1 MPTALQRARIL
12 GVAAALSIATRAR
25 RLPARA
31 HPSASASPTATAS
44 AEPSP
49 TATASPTPTLGP
61 DDIALPADC
70 DSIYSPAMRAALE
83 AADPPLN
90 DPGLTLGSSQI
101 VEALELLD
109 SGIPTL
115 RCTWGVPSEQ
125 GLATNVSLIAQEQA
139 QELVV
144 AFQAVGFLC
153 DPVANGTLCALERT
167 TIDLDDNQVSLGES
181 HFFRGTAGS
190 RRPGSVSSS
199 TATRRTSRRRSGAE
213 EPVRRRR
220 ATPPPHALPLVRRR
234 MRLE

>member
-12 GVAAALSIATRAR
+12 GVAAALSIATLA
-25 RLPARA
+25 LAGCQPEPT
-31 HPSASASPTATAS
+31 PSASASPTATAS

-181 HFFRGTAGS
+181 HFFRGNGW
-190 RRPGSVSSS
+190 VSTSWVGFIVDGY
-199 TATRRTSRRRSGAE
+199 TEDIAATLWS
-213 EPVRRRR
+213 
-220 ATPPPHALPLVRRR
+220 
-234 MRLE
+234 

>member
-12 GVAAALSIATRAR
+12 GVAAALSIATLA
-25 RLPARA
+25 LAGCQPEPT
-31 HPSASASPTATAS
+31 PSASSSPTPTAS
-44 AEPSP
+44 AAPSP
-49 TATASPTPTLGP
+49 SATGSPTPTLGP
-61 DDIALPADC
+61 DDITLPADC

-139 QELVV
+139 QELIV
-144 AFQAVGFLC
+144 ALQAVGFLC
-153 DPVANGTLCALERT
+153 DPVASGTLCALERT

-181 HFFRGTAGS
+181 HFFRGNGW
-190 RRPGSVSSS
+190 VSTSWVGFIVDGY
-199 TATRRTSRRRSGAE
+199 TEDVAATLWG
-213 EPVRRRR
+213 
-220 ATPPPHALPLVRRR
+220 
-234 MRLE
+234 